1 MVELDVMLWSAIK
14 PHIGRRAV
22 ASLLVMA
29 LLWLSTIGMLHH
41 TDDFSR
47 YQHYKVGQ
55 MVASA
60 LHAGVDTTDQCV
72 AHKWMDASQ
81 FHNDAFVPPAPRLE
95 LIEAEPSRL
104 ASVLHLLPFTY
115 TSLRAPPTHLS

>member
-1 MVELDVMLWSAIK
+1 MLWSTIK
-14 PHIGRRAV
+14 PHIERRAV
-22 ASLLVMA
+22 AALLVMA

-47 YQHYKVGQ
+47 YQHFKTGQ
-55 MVASA
+55 MVVTQ
-60 LHAGVDTTDQCV
+60 LHLADTNDQCI

-81 FHNDAFVPPAPRLE
+81 FHNAGFVPPAPRPE
-95 LIEAEPSRL
+95 LMPAEQPAL
-104 ASVLHLLPFTY
+104 ATVLHLLPFTY